1 MAAELLVDE
10 PGPSI
15 LRVFGEIDTHTAPT
29 LAERLADIPAD
40 AALGIDLTGTS
51 FISSAGLA
59 VLLAAAERLE
69 AGGGSLR
76 LLGASET
83 VRRLLELS
91 GLAGRLP
98 LTDELG
104 DNH

>member
-10 PGPSI
+10 LALIFSAPSERSTPTP
-15 LRVFGEIDTHTAPT
+15 LRRLRSGLPIFRHT
-29 LAERLADIPAD
+29 
-40 AALGIDLTGTS
+40 ALGIDLTGTS

-83 VRRLLELS
+83 VVRLLELS

-98 LTDELG
+98 LADELG